1 MYKRQ
6 TPNGYDKIPQIGI
19 VILEDKVDIGANT
32 CVDRA
37 TMGATIVHSG
47 AKIDN
52 LVQIAHNDEIGSHTA
67 VSYTHLN
74 ESRCSRPDTG
84 KTRSISEST
93 GCRYFRLR
101 QIISDYGKLSGFDC
115 LLYTSLSSFCQRY

>member
-1 MYKRQ
+1 MYPSFRCSDRSGRIWFAP

-47 AKIDN
+47 AKI
-52 LVQIAHNDEIGSHTA
+52 
-67 VSYTHLN
+67 
-74 ESRCSRPDTG
+74 R
-84 KTRSISEST
+84 
-93 GCRYFRLR
+93 
-101 QIISDYGKLSGFDC
+101 
-115 LLYTSLSSFCQRY
+115 